1 MRKHTMNEPWFNV
14 SEDSTS
20 GPYNQH
26 VATRPASYI
35 DDHPAYPVWIQFGYK
50 LEFND
55 TITC

>member
-1 MRKHTMNEPWFNV
+1 MNEPWFNV